1 MVVVTLELDVR
12 QSELARVMRVT
23 KKPRNVTIVTLLT
36 LASR

>member
-12 QSELARVMRVT
+12 QSEFARVMRVT
-23 KKPRNVTIVTLLT
+23 KKPRNVAFVTLLT